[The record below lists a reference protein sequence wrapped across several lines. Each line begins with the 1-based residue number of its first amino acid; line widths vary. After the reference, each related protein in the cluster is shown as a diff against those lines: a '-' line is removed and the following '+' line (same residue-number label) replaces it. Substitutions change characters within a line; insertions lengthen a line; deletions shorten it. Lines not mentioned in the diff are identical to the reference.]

1 MIFNVTPTCR
11 HRRASCARAHIGT
24 RLRNAHVNAGCS
36 LFIFPASVCT
46 RTPVDFSYA
55 LYADKIPNQTP
66 HHTQINPC
74 KTHQTNCAHLN
85 ETFTIKFCCNKL
97 LLLQSHD
104 GSLFYIRVNIFYYR
118 GQMAIHKKLMQFNRK

>member
-1 MIFNVTPTCR
+1 MLRQLVDID
-11 HRRASCARAHIGT
+11 ALRAHVRGIGT

-66 HHTQINPC
+66 HHTQFNPC
-74 KTHQTNCAHLN
+74 KAHQTICSYLN
-85 ETFTIKFCCNKL
+85 KTFTIKFCCDK
-97 LLLQSHD
+97 
-104 GSLFYIRVNIFYYR
+104 LFYC
-118 GQMAIHKKLMQFNRK
+118 FNRTDDSVFFFFI